1 MKPQFKPEE
10 IYLDLSK
17 LSEEQRKYV
26 GEVTNIDKIQKF
38 FKTFPYLFF
47 DNRFSIWN
55 QCTHDSDLLNDKTEI
70 TYSQFL
76 DMMGETIGEK
86 PKDILFDT
94 WVNLFV
100 GDKQANSEKELIN
113 NDGTLY
119 IGEGLENYYKEQLE
133 RTGKFKVASIDTTS
147 EEVLQVDNNGW
158 IKIESE
164 KDLPKED
171 ISCWWMDKKDGMI
184 LGKFL
189 IENNNSDIDFILE
202 NATHYQPLIIPEPPK
217 F

>member
-1 MKPQFKPEE
+1 MKPQFKLEK
-10 IYLDLSK
+10 IYLNLSK
-17 LSEEQRKYV
+17 LSEEQQRKVIALLPPKKRDNQY
-26 GEVTNIDKIQKF
+26 EIQKVHF
-38 FKTFPYLFF
+38 ILYL
-47 DNRFSIWN
+47 DKKKKWWVWGTKIKN
-55 QCTHDSDLLNDKTEI
+55 KTEL

-76 DMMGETIGEK
+76 DMMGE
-86 PKDILFDT
+86 
-94 WVNLFV
+94 
-100 GDKQANSEKELIN
+100 
-113 NDGTLY
+113 
-119 IGEGLENYYKEQLE
+119 
-133 RTGKFKVASIDTTS
+133 S
-147 EEVLQVDNNGW
+147 EEVLQVENNSW

>member
-17 LSEEQRKYV
+17 LSEEQQERVMCVTGTTIEWIKYA
-26 GEVTNIDKIQKF
+26 GYLIYHKGW
-38 FKTFPYLFF
+38 KTSNKSWLK
-47 DNRFSIWN
+47 DQN
-55 QCTHDSDLLNDKTEI
+55 LTEL

-76 DMMGETIGEK
+76 DMMGE
-86 PKDILFDT
+86 
-94 WVNLFV
+94 
-100 GDKQANSEKELIN
+100 
-113 NDGTLY
+113 
-119 IGEGLENYYKEQLE
+119 
-133 RTGKFKVASIDTTS
+133 S
-147 EEVLQVDNNGW
+147 EEVLQVENNSW

>member
-17 LSEEQRKYV
+17 LSEEQQRKISVLINGVLNLNSDRFLLSFNPY
-26 GEVTNIDKIQKF
+26 NQKWELH
-38 FKTFPYLFF
+38 KYLY
-47 DNRFSIWN
+47 
-55 QCTHDSDLLNDKTEI
+55 HGKEL

-76 DMMGETIGEK
+76 DMMGESKEK
-86 PKDILFDT
+86 SKVIE
-94 WVNLFV
+94 
-100 GDKQANSEKELIN
+100 NSEKELIN

-119 IGEGLENYYKEQLE
+119 IGEGLENYYKDQLE
-133 RTGKFKVASIDTTS
+133 RTGKFKVVAIDATS
-147 EEVLQVDNNGW
+147 EEVLQVENYGW

-217 F
+217 Y